1 MLTGHNGTYNSIL
14 PRVEISF
21 SNNLYTVRDVQGR
34 VFTAAGDTYTAIYHL
49 FQTDRLI
56 IDRS

>member
-1 MLTGHNGTYNSIL
+1 MGLTTALL

-49 FQTDRLI
+49 FQTDELI
-56 IDRS
+56 IDKS